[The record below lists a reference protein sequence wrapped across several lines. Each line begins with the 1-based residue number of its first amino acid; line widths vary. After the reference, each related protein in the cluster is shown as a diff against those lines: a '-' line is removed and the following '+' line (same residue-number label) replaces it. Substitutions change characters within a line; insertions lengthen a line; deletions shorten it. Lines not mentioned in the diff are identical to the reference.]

1 MIDVGI
7 NRLENGKVVGDVV
20 FEDAA
25 KRASYITPVP
35 GGVGPMTVA
44 TLIENTLQ
52 ACVEYQIHRMSNM
65 ATFSLGKHP
74 HVELCDLLKL
84 EGWSESGAQAKIAI
98 AEGQVKVD
106 GAVETRKRCK
116 IVAGQT
122 VSFAGHSVQVVA

>member
-1 MIDVGI
+1 
-7 NRLENGKVVGDVV
+7 
-20 FEDAA
+20 
-25 KRASYITPVP
+25 
-35 GGVGPMTVA
+35 
-44 TLIENTLQ
+44 
-52 ACVEYQIHRMSNM
+52 M

-122 VSFAGHSVQVVA
+122 VSFAGHSVQVVALSLSRPVSTGRFSFQTFALYAPFIHADSIDILPKRPSCQPLLRTPPFPYALV

>member
-1 MIDVGI
+1 
-7 NRLENGKVVGDVV
+7 
-20 FEDAA
+20 
-25 KRASYITPVP
+25 
-35 GGVGPMTVA
+35 
-44 TLIENTLQ
+44 
-52 ACVEYQIHRMSNM
+52 M

-84 EGWSESGAQAKIAI
+84 EGWSESGARGEIAI
-98 AEGQVKVD
+98 SRRLVKVD